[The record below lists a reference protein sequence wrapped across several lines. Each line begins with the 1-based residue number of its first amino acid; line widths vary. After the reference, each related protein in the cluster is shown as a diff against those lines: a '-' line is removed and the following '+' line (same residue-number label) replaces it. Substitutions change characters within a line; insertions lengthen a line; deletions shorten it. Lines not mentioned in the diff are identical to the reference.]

1 MFRVRLSGIVAS
13 ELLLRGPG
21 DGTDEGKRTGL
32 QGTEVLGNAHDFI
45 QPIIGQQKLPITN
58 LPIFQHPLDDIRGM
72 QGKVNLI
79 PVNIPEDAVRKALY
93 AFLSRH
99 TSQMY
104 EKDGKFTI
112 SE

>member
-1 MFRVRLSGIVAS
+1 LSGIVAS

-21 DGTDEGKRTGL
+21 DGTDEGKGAGL
-32 QGTEVLGNAHDFI
+32 QGAEILGNAHDFI
-45 QPIIGQQKLPITN
+45 QTIISQKKLPITN
-58 LPIFQHPLDDIRGM
+58 LPIFQHPLNDIGSM
-72 QGKVNLI
+72 LGKVNLI

-93 AFLSRH
+93 AFLPRH

>member
-1 MFRVRLSGIVAS
+1 LSGIVAS

-21 DGTDEGKRTGL
+21 DGTDEGKGAGI

-45 QPIIGQQKLPITN
+45 QPIIGQQKLPITD
-58 LPIFQHPLDDIRGM
+58 LSIFQHPLNDIGSM
-72 QGKVNLI
+72 QGKVDMI

-93 AFLSRH
+93 AFLPRH